1 MKKLVF
7 ATLMCVAAM
16 SARAQVLTSET
27 VNHIYSEAVFNTTNG
42 DYCFNADKKGNDITT
57 LYVYQKVSGPKGNV
71 TLIPHLKHEYDYAS
85 DGKLNNR
92 VTYRWNDRQE
102 DWECISRYEYTLT
115 DEIYYTEYSRY
126 NHRTKSF
133 DQPTDMMV
141 YTLYPDDS
149 INHVASYH
157 RNSPSAPF
165 QLISEISV
173 YEQPWLFAIK

>member
-42 DYCFNADKKGNDITT
+42 DYCFNADKNGNDITT

-115 DEIYYTEYSRY
+115 DEIYYTEYS
-126 NHRTKSF
+126 
-133 DQPTDMMV
+133 
-141 YTLYPDDS
+141 
-149 INHVASYH
+149 
-157 RNSPSAPF
+157 APF

-173 YEQPWLFAIK
+173 NEQPWLLAIK